1 VAIGNVLGWVRQ
13 QIGVV
18 SATFWGGFGNKL
30 GWLDDNGIICERVAV
45 AMSDATKQLRTIDV
59 EPDEHMLIKPGELI
73 DIVELSPLTL
83 QDRRI
88 YNLLILNAW
97 DSITEPKEHRIHKR
111 DLRGT
116 HHTNER
122 VGESLLRLMGA
133 VAQLRIERDA
143 GDGAGVETFTRRVQL
158 LAGTEEAARSDGI
171 IFYSFPAAVR
181 GIIRTSSQYAR
192 LQKQVMFAFSSKYA
206 LALYEMVQ
214 KRGNLKF
221 KTSEEFPVDRFRA
234 LLGVDNGKLEAYKSF
249 KQRAIDPAVLE
260 VNGLGE
266 FGCKV
271 EPIYKGRKVTAIR
284 LSWWQK
290 NLDERKSALNE
301 LRFSRVGRRARL
313 KGEVVNIA
321 PAGLRLDPPQLVA
334 VGREEPASP
343 PRTPPHPKT
352 LPSAMSTEQPGRAAK
367 RPHPNLLPS
376 EGQGA
381 SRARH
386 PNLLPSE
393 GRSGLKESQFSTLRA
408 SFPGIDIEEMERQ
421 FVAWND
427 DRGTT
432 PENYVAALYGFIKRK
447 LEREASG

>member
-1 VAIGNVLGWVRQ
+1 
-13 QIGVV
+13 
-18 SATFWGGFGNKL
+18 
-30 GWLDDNGIICERVAV
+30 
-45 AMSDATKQLRTIDV
+45 MSDSAKQLRTIDV

-143 GDGAGVETFTRRVQL
+143 GEGNGPETFTRRVQL
-158 LAGTEEAARSDGI
+158 LAGTEESARSDGI
-171 IFYSFPAAVR
+171 VYYSFPAAVR
-181 GIIRTSSQYAR
+181 GIIRESSQYAR

-221 KTSEEFPVDRFRA
+221 KTSEEFPVDRFRS
-234 LLGVDNGKLEAYKSF
+234 LLGVEEGKLEAFKSF

-271 EPIYKGRKVTAIR
+271 EPLYSGRKVTAVR
-284 LSWWQK
+284 LAWWAK
-290 NLDERKSALNE
+290 NLDERKVALNE

-313 KGEVVNIA
+313 KGEVVTVA
-321 PAGLRLDPPQLVA
+321 PAGLPLAPPQDVA
-334 VGREEPASP
+334 AGAPDLRRPDA
-343 PRTPPHPKT
+343 
-352 LPSAMSTEQPGRAAK
+352 
-367 RPHPNLLPS
+367 PHPNLLPS
-376 EGQGA
+376 GGARGQGRTGSA
-381 SRARH
+381 TPH
-386 PNLLPSE
+386 PKMLPSNGARGE
-393 GRSGLKESQFSTLRA
+393 GMRKSATPHPKTLPLVGSGLTELQMQRFRRD
-408 SFPGIDIEEMERQ
+408 FPGLD
-421 FVAWND
+421 VPW
-427 DRGTT
+427 
-432 PENYVAALYGFIKRK
+432 
-447 LEREASG
+447 LEREFREWVAEREEPEDYSAAFYGFMKRKKAEMEGN

>member
-1 VAIGNVLGWVRQ
+1 
-13 QIGVV
+13 
-18 SATFWGGFGNKL
+18 
-30 GWLDDNGIICERVAV
+30 
-45 AMSDATKQLRTIDV
+45 MSDSAKQLRTIDV

-97 DSITEPKEHRIHKR
+97 DGITQPKEHSIHKR
-111 DLRGT
+111 ELRGS

-143 GDGAGVETFTRRVQL
+143 GEGEGLETFTRRVQL
-158 LAGTEEAARSDGI
+158 LAGTEESARSDGI
-171 IFYSFPAAVR
+171 VYYSFPAAVR
-181 GIIRTSSQYAR
+181 GIIRESSQYAR

-234 LLGVDNGKLEAYKSF
+234 LLGVEEGKLQAFKSF

-271 EPIYKGRKVTAIR
+271 EPSAHAGRKVTWVR
-284 LSWWQK
+284 LSWWAK
-290 NLDERKSALNE
+290 NLDERKVALNE

-313 KGEVVNIA
+313 KGEVVSIA
-321 PAGLRLDPPQLVA
+321 SAGLSLAPPQDVA
-334 VGREEPASP
+334 ITPSSGRDP
-343 PRTPPHPKT
+343 TPHPKMLPLNRPKGEDQRQARGAPPKM
-352 LPSAMSTEQPGRAAK
+352 LPSTGPKEQGQRQVGEGVPKA
-367 RPHPNLLPS
+367 LP
-376 EGQGA
+376 
-381 SRARH
+381 
-386 PNLLPSE
+386 LD
-393 GRSGLKESQFSTLRA
+393 RSGLTER
-408 SFPGIDIEEMERQ
+408 EMER
-421 FVAWND
+421 FRRDFRSLDVSW
-427 DRGTT
+427 
-432 PENYVAALYGFIKRK
+432 
-447 LEREASG
+447 LEREFRAWVAERDEPKDYAAAFYGFMKRKQREQNS